1 MESLIHK
8 VIFSAICMF
17 LLSEP
22 LNAEI
27 KSPSNIRSEN
37 LERVNNLG
45 EEFQRQ
51 GPWSRKSPQD
61 GGFYDIPQPDS
72 YLATPE
78 SQLPKS
84 EPEVSAV
91 PYPLCY
97 NPYIRVYEYCYSG
110 DSSYFQSRFSSP
122 QFRFWW
128 KRGRTCPPGYYFV
141 PEEGCYRY

>member
-1 MESLIHK
+1 MLA
-8 VIFSAICMF
+8 AICMF
-17 LLSEP
+17 FVPGP

-27 KSPSNIRSEN
+27 QSSANIRTDN
-37 LERVNNLG
+37 IERANKLG
-45 EEFQRQ
+45 EEFQKQ

-61 GGFYDIPQPDS
+61 QDFYGIPQPED

-84 EPEVSAV
+84 ESDMSSV

-97 NPYIRVYEYCYSG
+97 NPYTRVYEYCYSG

-122 QFRFWW
+122 EFRFWW

-141 PEEGCYRY
+141 PKEGCYRY